1 MPNSEV
7 SQKCGWTEFGGIY
20 PWGLSLAGFLHSHQH
35 PEFSEFNVLIS
46 QARVRLC
53 ASLLL
58 LLLFFYINPS
68 QMWTAV
74 SLRLKTEEI
83 GIYLSS
89 FPQMNLACQPSRH
102 FCSLSRAQSR
112 TLNLTVPGVTRTAG
126 ASVEETRCSSSLP
139 HTWLPASWPPP
150 QPPHALSQH
159 CRSPDSSAAVGI
171 I

>member
-20 PWGLSLAGFLHSHQH
+20 SWGLSFAEFLHSHQH

-46 QARVRLC
+46 QTRVRFC

-74 SLRLKTEEI
+74 SLRLKTEDRDIFVFLPSNEL
-83 GIYLSS
+83 GLSTQQTLLFTLQYVQLFS
-89 FPQMNLACQPSRH
+89 FCFMHRFYSYFMQWGRGGE
-102 FCSLSRAQSR
+102 LSHRI
-112 TLNLTVPGVTRTAG
+112 LVY
-126 ASVEETRCSSSLP
+126 
-139 HTWLPASWPPP
+139 HTWKLNSM
-150 QPPHALSQH
+150 QF
-159 CRSPDSSAAVGI
+159 
-171 I
+171 

>member
-102 FCSLSRAQSR
+102 FCSLSNMFSYFLFVLC
-112 TLNLTVPGVTRTAG
+112 TGFIVILCSGVG
-126 ASVEETRCSSSLP
+126 VESCHIGS
-139 HTWLPASWPPP
+139 
-150 QPPHALSQH
+150 
-159 CRSPDSSAAVGI
+159 
-171 I
+171 